1 MTIATIPSMAR
12 IRSIAAG
19 TQKVQ
24 AHPTEVDCY
33 YSIIDEGGTRLLHLS
48 TFGSDYRQ
56 SKPKSSQSIQLD
68 RDMAVQLI
76 EVLLKAFPD
85 ILPAAKAALS
95 GCKSTGEL
103 AWPADESP
111 IFQSLLRELGIR
123 D

>member
-1 MTIATIPSMAR
+1 MAR
-12 IRSIAAG
+12 IRSIDAG

-24 AHPTEVDCY
+24 AHPTEVDCFY
-33 YSIIDEGGTRLLHLS
+33 NIIDDNDGPRLLHLS

-85 ILPAAKAALS
+85 ILPAAKAALPS
-95 GCKSTGEL
+95 SRNTTDV

-111 IFQSLLRELGIR
+111 IFQSLLKELGIT

>member
-1 MTIATIPSMAR
+1 MAR

-33 YSIIDEGGTRLLHLS
+33 YNIIDEDDTRLLHLS

-76 EVLLKAFPD
+76 EVLLKVFPD
-85 ILPAAKAALS
+85 ILPAAKAALPGPRGAS
-95 GCKSTGEL
+95 DI
-103 AWPADESP
+103 AWPVDESP
-111 IFQSLLRELGIR
+111 VFQSLLRELGIK

>member
-1 MTIATIPSMAR
+1 MAR

-19 TQKVQ
+19 TQRVQ

-33 YSIIDEGGTRLLHLS
+33 YNIIEDSDGTRLIHLS

-68 RDMAVQLI
+68 RDMAVQFI

-85 ILPAAKAALS
+85 ILPAAKAALPS
-95 GCKSTGEL
+95 PGDKGDI

-111 IFQSLLRELGIR
+111 IFQSLLRELGIKE
-123 D
+123 

>member
-1 MTIATIPSMAR
+1 MTIATVPCMAR

-76 EVLLKAFPD
+76 EVLLKTFPD
-85 ILPAAKAALS
+85 ILPAAKAALPGS
-95 GCKSTGEL
+95 KGTGDS

-111 IFQSLLRELGIR
+111 IFQSLFRELGIR

>member
-1 MTIATIPSMAR
+1 LVVATIPTMAR
-12 IRSIAAG
+12 IRTIAAG

-33 YSIIDEGGTRLLHLS
+33 YNIIDEGETRLLHLS

-76 EVLLKAFPD
+76 EVLLKVFPD
-85 ILPAAKAALS
+85 ILPTAKAALPS
-95 GCKSTGEL
+95 SRTRGDV

-111 IFQSLLRELGIR
+111 IFQSLLRELGIK